1 MLIDVIIPVFNE
13 EKTIGK
19 LLNHLSEN
27 KKGNI
32 GKIYVIDGGSSD
44 STQSETEKFPS
55 VIFVKAP
62 VKGRSAQM
70 NFGASLC
77 ENEILYFL
85 HADSLP
91 PEGFDEDIV
100 NSVKNGFASGCFR
113 MKFDSSHL
121 LLRFSAWL
129 TRFNNSLCRGG
140 DQSMFVTKD
149 IFNQCGKFDESL
161 IIYEDNE
168 ILKRIFKISKFDVIQ
183 KDILTSARRFEENG
197 IWNLYLT
204 FMNIHSAH
212 RLGLPHDKLLRYY
225 KKNVK

>member
-1 MLIDVIIPVFNE
+1 MLIDIIIPVFNE
-13 EKTIGK
+13 EKTIAY
-19 LLNHLSEN
+19 LLQHLSE
-27 KKGNI
+27 KAKGFI

-44 STQSETEKFPS
+44 STQAETEKFPS
-55 VIFVKAP
+55 VIFKKAP

-91 PEGFDEDIV
+91 PTGFDEEIIHSV
-100 NSVKNGFASGCFR
+100 NNGFESGCFK
-113 MKFDSSHL
+113 MKFDSEHL

-129 TRFNNSLCRGG
+129 TRFNNSFCRGG
-140 DQSMFVTKD
+140 DQSMYVTKK
-149 IFNQCGKFDESL
+149 IFNECGKFDESL
-161 IIYEDNE
+161 VIYEDNE
-168 ILKRIFKISKFDVIQ
+168 ILPRIFKISKFNVIQ
-183 KDILTSARRFEENG
+183 RDIVTSARRFEENG

-204 FMNIHSAH
+204 FMNIHAAH
-212 RLGLPHDKLLRYY
+212 RLGLSHEKLLRYY